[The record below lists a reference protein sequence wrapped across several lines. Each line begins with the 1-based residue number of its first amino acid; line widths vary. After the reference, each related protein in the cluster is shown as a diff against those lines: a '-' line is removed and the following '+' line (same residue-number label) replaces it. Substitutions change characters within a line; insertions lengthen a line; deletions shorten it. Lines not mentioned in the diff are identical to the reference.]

1 MCDEDRAGASRPAGG
16 MQGDEMTKKDE
27 HMSYDETGFVSI
39 SEARGRFN
47 ELARKCT
54 TTGRP
59 VVVFKGCKPYVV
71 IEPYRRERRQDGCE
85 VERCEPGRE

>member
-1 MCDEDRAGASRPAGG
+1 
-16 MQGDEMTKKDE
+16 
-27 HMSYDETGFVSI
+27 MSYDETGFVSI

-71 IEPYRRERRQDGCE
+71 IEPYRDAAGRGAECEGFCRKREGA
-85 VERCEPGRE
+85 GA